1 MADWSKRRRLET
13 AIAGEAVDRL
23 PVALWRHWPGDDQ
36 NAEDLAA
43 AHVKWQAD
51 YDWDL
56 VKVSPASSFCLVDWG
71 VEDRWEGHPEGTR
84 RYTRYVVDHPEDW
97 VRLPVLDPRSGMLS
111 TQIETLRLLGQTFG
125 EEVPFIATIFSP
137 LAQAKNLAG
146 PQAAVTQ
153 MRRYPD
159 AFRQGLERI
168 TESTLRYIEAARRT
182 GISGIFYAIQHARY
196 GLLSPAEYALFGQPY
211 DEHILA
217 AASDLW
223 LNVIHLHGD
232 DPVFF
237 DTIADYDIW
246 VINWHDRDCGT
257 NLKEGLAQVAGAALG
272 GVSRN
277 TVHLGAPA
285 DVAAEAQ
292 HAVAQ
297 TGGRRLILGTGCVV
311 MTNSPLANLRALRQ
325 FVERDQGAAI
335 RDQ

>member
-1 MADWSKRRRLET
+1 M
-13 AIAGEAVDRL
+13 
-23 PVALWRHWPGDDQ
+23 
-36 NAEDLAA
+36 LA
-43 AHVKWQAD
+43 
-51 YDWDL
+51 
-56 VKVSPASSFCLVDWG
+56 
-71 VEDRWEGHPEGTR
+71 
-84 RYTRYVVDHPEDW
+84 
-97 VRLPVLDPRSGMLS
+97 
-111 TQIETLRLLGQTFG
+111 TQIEALRLLGEQFG

-146 PQAAVTQ
+146 AQAAVTH

-159 AFRQGLERI
+159 AFQQGLQRI

-211 DEHILA
+211 DEQILA

-237 DTIADYDIW
+237 DIVADYDVP

-277 TVHLGAPA
+277 TVQLGTPA
-285 DVAAEAQ
+285 DVVAEAR
-292 HAVAQ
+292 HAVTQ

-311 MTNSPLANLRALRQ
+311 MTNSPLGNLRALRE
-325 FVERDQGAAI
+325 FVEEQQDGEE
-335 RDQ
+335 

>member
-1 MADWSKRRRLET
+1 MADWSKRKRLEA

-36 NAEDLAA
+36 NAADLAA

-71 VEDRWEGHPEGTR
+71 VEDRWEGDPEGTR
-84 RYTRYVVDHPEDW
+84 RYTRHAVEQPEQW
-97 VRLPVLDPRSGMLS
+97 TRLPILEPRAGMLA
-111 TQIETLRLLGQTFG
+111 TQIEALGLLSSVFG
-125 EEVPFIATIFSP
+125 EEVPIIATIFSP

-146 PQAAVTQ
+146 EQAALSH

-168 TESTLRYIEAARRT
+168 TATTVRYIESARRT

-196 GLLSPAEYALFGQPY
+196 GLLSPAEYALFGRPF
-211 DEHILA
+211 DEQILA
-217 AASDLW
+217 AASGLW
-223 LNVIHLHGD
+223 LNVLHLHGD

-237 DTIADYDIW
+237 ESVADYD
-246 VINWHDRDCGT
+246 VPVVNWHDRDCGT

-285 DVAAEAQ
+285 DIVAEAR
-292 HAVAQ
+292 HAVTQ

-311 MTNSPLANLRALRQ
+311 MTNSPLGNLRALRQ
-325 FVERDQGAAI
+325 FVEGDQ
-335 RDQ
+335 

>member
-1 MADWSKRRRLET
+1 MADWSKRRRLE
-13 AIAGEAVDRL
+13 AAVAGEAADRL

-36 NAEDLAA
+36 NAADLAA
-43 AHVKWQAD
+43 AHVQWQND

-71 VEDRWEGHPEGTR
+71 VEDRWEGDPEGTR
-84 RYTRYVVDHPEDW
+84 RYSRHAVEHPEDW
-97 VRLPVLDPRSGMLS
+97 GRLPLLNPRGGMLA

-146 PQAAVTQ
+146 PQAAIAD

-159 AFRQGLERI
+159 AFREGLERI
-168 TESTLRYIEAARRT
+168 TETTLRYIEAARST

-196 GLLSPAEYALFGQPY
+196 GLLSPAEYGLFGQPY
-211 DEHILA
+211 DEQILA

-223 LNVIHLHGD
+223 MNVIHIHGD

-237 DTIADYDIW
+237 DTVADYDIW

-257 NLKEGLAQVAGAALG
+257 NLKDGLAQVAGAALG

-277 TVHLGAPA
+277 TVHLGTPA
-285 DVAAEAQ
+285 EVVAEAQ
-292 HAVAQ
+292 DAVAQ

-311 MTNSPLANLRALRQ
+311 MTNSPTSNLRALRQ
-325 FVERDQGAAI
+325 FVEGEQQLGI
-335 RDQ
+335 RDR